1 MTVMT
6 LNHRNALTLQLFLD
20 LAVCN

>member
-6 LNHRNALTLQLFLD
+6 LNHRNALTL
-20 LAVCN
+20 